1 MNRITVGD
9 MPIKALAPWFGGKR
23 NLAPRIVAELGEHRV
38 YWEPFCGSMAVLLA
52 KPQCVMETV
61 NDLHAGLVNLAR
73 VIQHPTLGAMLY
85 RQLRRTLMCEDIFND
100 ASQEARED
108 EKRGFVQQILD
119 DGILPTDSDRLLC
132 AYDYFVTSW
141 LGRNGCAGQRQ
152 GKTGSYCVRYTANG
166 GHAAKRWNS
175 AIRSIPAWRKRMAS
189 VTILNRDG
197 FDLLERID
205 DAEGVAIYID
215 PPYLV
220 KRAKYMHDF
229 EQHDHNRLAAS
240 LKRFK
245 KARLVVSYYEHPDLA
260 EMYPGWSKISVE
272 VSKALSNANSRGGQK
287 GRATEVMLING
298 PSFNQPPDATL
309 FAGTAGTDAK

>member
-1 MNRITVGD
+1 MK
-9 MPIKALAPWFGGKR
+9 IKALAPWFGGKR

-108 EKRGFVQQILD
+108 EKRGFVQRILD

-141 LGRNGCAGQRQ
+141 LGRNGCAGQAH

-175 AIRSIPAWRKRMAS
+175 VIRSIPAWRKRMAS

-197 FDLLERID
+197 FDLLGRID
-205 DAEGVAIYID
+205 DAERTAIYVD

-220 KRAKYMHDF
+220 KGAKYLHDF
-229 EQHDHNRLAAS
+229 EQQDHVRLADC
-240 LKRFK
+240 LRRFK
-245 KARLVVSYYEHPDLA
+245 KARVVVSYYEHPDLA
-260 EMYPGWSKISVE
+260 ALYPGWSKISIE
-272 VSKALSNANSRGGQK
+272 VSKAISHGNRRGGNQT
-287 GRATEVMLING
+287 RATEVLLING
-298 PSFNQPPDATL
+298 PSITRPSSNTSL
-309 FAGTAGTDAK
+309 FAEGHVATGREARE